1 MKKSEL
7 KQIIKK
13 EILKEYSLQ
22 VKQPNGLEGYIDSE
36 NIDKLLFQLSKFL
49 TGSNSNYSWKKD
61 LTPQDYKNIILLI
74 AKYLN
79 KINPNLDSN
88 INFS

>member
-7 KQIIKK
+7 KQLIKE
-13 EILKEYSLQ
+13 EILKEYSFKVIQ
-22 VKQPNGLEGYIDSE
+22 NDEPSGYIDSE
-36 NIDKLLFQLSKFL
+36 NIDKLLFQMSKFL
-49 TGSNSNYSWKKD
+49 TGSSNDFSWKKE

-79 KINPNLDSN
+79 KINPKLNNN

>member
-7 KQIIKK
+7 KQLIK
-13 EILKEYSLQ
+13 EEVLKEYSFKVTQ
-22 VKQPNGLEGYIDSE
+22 QDGNTGYIDSD
-36 NIDKLLFQLSKFL
+36 NIDTLLFQMSKFL
-49 TGSNSNYSWKKD
+49 TGSTNDFSWRQN

-74 AKYLN
+74 AKYLS
-79 KINPNLDSN
+79 KKNPNLNGN

>member
-7 KQIIKK
+7 KQIIK
-13 EILKEYSLQ
+13 EELLKEYSLQ
-22 VKQPNGLEGYIDSE
+22 VKQSNGIEGYIDSE
-36 NIDKLLFQLSKFL
+36 NIDKLLFQISKFL
-49 TGSNSNYSWKKD
+49 TGSSNDYSWKKD

-79 KINPNLDSN
+79 KINPNLDPN